1 MTEKKRYEPLTDQQK
16 QYIIE
21 NYERLTISK
30 MSMNRRLS
38 GRMIREFLKEQGLLK
53 ERKVGVAKVKEIKE
67 DMFSWENEVFK
78 DDLIFAKM
86 NW

>member
-53 ERKVGVAKVKEIKE
+53 ERKVGVAKIKEIKE